1 MKVMSTHSIRPG
13 CLKDAVSRFLAGKSS
28 PAGRRWKVLGRWF
41 KTDGSGGF
49 TLMESDN
56 PAAMF
61 EYAAAWGDVLELHST
76 IVIEDSEAGPVLA
89 KVFK

>member
-13 CLKDAVSRFLAGKSS
+13 CLKDAVSRFLAGKVPP
-28 PAGRRWKVLGRWF
+28 PAGVKVLGRWF